1 MTLTMS
7 ADVTEADFE
16 SVAERALLSLRDAL
30 DALSLDCE
38 IELAMGILSIEFA
51 DGAKYIINSHR
62 AARQIWMAAEL
73 TAWHFDPEADGTW
86 KAKKSG
92 DELRSALGSVLTKKL
107 GRPVSIVPA

>member
-1 MTLTMS
+1 MS
-7 ADVTEADFE
+7 ADVSEAQFE
-16 SVAERALLSLRDAL
+16 SGAERALLSLRDAL

-38 IELAMGILSIEFA
+38 VELSMGILSIEFA

-73 TAWHFDPEADGTW
+73 TAWHFDPETDGTW

-92 DELRSALGSVLTKKL
+92 DELRSTLGSVLTQKL
-107 GRPVSIVPA
+107 GRPVSLVSA